1 MTNLVNI
8 ETDVELAP
16 LQSAACIYWIA
27 LGRWAEQKVLTLKTT
42 YRNGTTH
49 IVVVTVGIHAA
60 PGSIG
65 SPLKAQPG
73 PLPWCTRTQCQAA
86 CRDYSWCKE
95 K

>member
-8 ETDVELAP
+8 ETDVALEL
-16 LQSAACIYWIA
+16 LQSAACICWIA

-42 YRNGTTH
+42 YRNCATH
-49 IVVVTVGIHAA
+49 IVVVTVGIHAT
-60 PGSIG
+60 PDSIG
-65 SPLKAQPG
+65 SPPKAQPG

-86 CRDYSWCKE
+86 CRDYFWRKE